1 MPSLK
6 RPSLLWLWS
15 LLRLRLRLWSLRF
28 SSQSSHQVVAPHHS
42 QHVKLHVAQNMV

>member
-15 LLRLRLRLWSLRF
+15 LRW